1 MLGERRWSWNQQRGP
16 LSSGKQFRKGEI
28 WYVRSNSIDSSL
40 TMYVIQDPRRLTLR
54 TLLVFC
60 LHLDSEVKVIAL
72 IRPTLPTSYLG
83 KLSHRQLI
91 CAVWRF
97 VPELGAPEVLGP
109 SYSRSSLPSSS
120 SVLTNNVR
128 VGSLC
133 TTAKL
138 FAGREK
144 LLELLF
150 VLETRFIM

>member
-16 LSSGKQFRKGEI
+16 LSFRKWFRKGEI
-28 WYVRSNSIDSSL
+28 WYVRSNSVDSSL

-60 LHLDSEVKVIAL
+60 LHLDSEVKVIAF
-72 IRPTLPTSYLG
+72 IHPTLPTSYPGTALASAAD
-83 KLSHRQLI
+83 LCCLEI
-91 CAVWRF
+91 CSRTR
-97 VPELGAPEVLGP
+97 
-109 SYSRSSLPSSS
+109 SSRSTWSIILK
-120 SVLTNNVR
+120 VLSAFFFLRVDNNVR